1 MGTVPAGGHR
11 PAVAWPDEGLAPAEF
26 ASLGLAAALPGE
38 SSHEDS
44 LESVGELSAGTLR
57 LDLPGIDQ
65 THWCHF
71 RGARVTE
78 CGCSISG
85 YALCAA

>member
-1 MGTVPAGGHR
+1 V
-11 PAVAWPDEGLAPAEF
+11 
-26 ASLGLAAALPGE
+26 PGE